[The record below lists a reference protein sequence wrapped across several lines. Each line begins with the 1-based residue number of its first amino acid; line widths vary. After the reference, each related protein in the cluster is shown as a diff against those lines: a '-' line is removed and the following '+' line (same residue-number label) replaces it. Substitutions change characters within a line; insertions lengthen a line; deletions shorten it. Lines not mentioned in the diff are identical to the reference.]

1 MRAITVV
8 PGKQGSARL
17 DDLPEPDP
25 AAGAVLVQALA
36 LGVCG
41 TDLEITGG
49 RYGWAPPGRERLV
62 LGHESLGRVIEAPGG
77 GELAR
82 GDLVAGIV
90 RHPDPVPCKNCAIG
104 EWDMCRNGRYTE
116 HGIKE
121 LDGFGSERWRIQPEF
136 AVKINPAAGRLGV
149 LLEPAT
155 IVVKAWE
162 HVERIGR
169 RARWE
174 PRRVLITG
182 AGPIGLLAALLGKQ
196 RGLDVHVLDRV
207 TEGPKPDLVAA
218 LGAVYHHGSVEEAC
232 RESDVVIE
240 CTGVGRSRLRRH
252 AAPCAERD
260 RLPYRSV
267 VGRPLDRRGRR
278 GAQPR
283 AGALQRGDRR
293 LRQRQPAPLPVR
305 RRGARQIRPRL
316 ARPPDHPPG
325 PTRPL
330 PGGAGAAARRRQG
343 RRPVRG
349 VANRRGGG

>member
-17 DDLPEPDP
+17 DDLPQPDP

-136 AVKINPAAGRLGV
+136 AVKINPAAG
-149 LLEPAT
+149 
-155 IVVKAWE
+155 
-162 HVERIGR
+162 
-169 RARWE
+169 
-174 PRRVLITG
+174 
-182 AGPIGLLAALLGKQ
+182 LLAALLGKQ

-240 CTGVGRSRLRRH
+240 CTGVGDLVFDVMQHLAPNGIVCLTGLSSGGRSIGV
-252 AAPCAERD
+252 D
-260 RLPYRSV
+260 
-267 VGRPLDRRGRR
+267 
-278 GAQPR
+278 
-283 AGALQRGDRR
+283 AGALNRELVLSNEVIVGSVNANRR
-293 LRQRQPAPLPVR
+293 HYQYAAEALAKSDHDW
-305 RRGARQIRPRL
+305 L
-316 ARPPDHPPG
+316 ARLITRQVPPDHFQEA
-325 PTRPL
+325 L
-330 PGGAGAAARRRQG
+330 VRQ
-343 RRPVRG
+343 PDDVK
-349 VANRRGGG
+349 VVVQFAE

>member
-25 AAGAVLVQALA
+25 AGGAVLVQALA

-240 CTGVGRSRLRRH
+240 CTGVGDLVFDVMQHLAPNGFVCLTGLSSGGRSIGV
-252 AAPCAERD
+252 D
-260 RLPYRSV
+260 
-267 VGRPLDRRGRR
+267 
-278 GAQPR
+278 
-283 AGALQRGDRR
+283 AGALNRELVLSNEVIVGSVNANRR
-293 LRQRQPAPLPVR
+293 HYQYAAEALAKSDHDW
-305 RRGARQIRPRL
+305 L
-316 ARPPDHPPG
+316 ARLITRQVPPDHFQEA
-325 PTRPL
+325 L
-330 PGGAGAAARRRQG
+330 VRQ
-343 RRPVRG
+343 PDDVK
-349 VANRRGGG
+349 VTIQFDA

>member
-116 HGIKE
+116 
-121 LDGFGSERWRIQPEF
+121 
-136 AVKINPAAGRLGV
+136 
-149 LLEPAT
+149 
-155 IVVKAWE
+155 
-162 HVERIGR
+162 
-169 RARWE
+169 
-174 PRRVLITG
+174 
-182 AGPIGLLAALLGKQ
+182 
-196 RGLDVHVLDRV
+196 
-207 TEGPKPDLVAA
+207 

-240 CTGVGRSRLRRH
+240 CTGVGDLVFDVMQHLAPNGIVCLTGLSSGGRSIGV
-252 AAPCAERD
+252 D
-260 RLPYRSV
+260 
-267 VGRPLDRRGRR
+267 
-278 GAQPR
+278 
-283 AGALQRGDRR
+283 AGALNRELVLSNEVIVGSVNANRR
-293 LRQRQPAPLPVR
+293 HYQYAAEALAKSDHDW
-305 RRGARQIRPRL
+305 L
-316 ARPPDHPPG
+316 ARLITRQVPPDHFQEA
-325 PTRPL
+325 L
-330 PGGAGAAARRRQG
+330 VRQ
-343 RRPVRG
+343 PDDVK
-349 VANRRGGG
+349 VVVQFAE